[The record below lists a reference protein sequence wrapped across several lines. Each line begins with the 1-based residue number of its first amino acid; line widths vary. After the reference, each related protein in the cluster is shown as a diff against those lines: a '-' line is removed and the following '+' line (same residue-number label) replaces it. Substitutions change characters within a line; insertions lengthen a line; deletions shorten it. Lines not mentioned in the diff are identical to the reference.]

1 MPKKV
6 QFKKSKVIKKAAKK
20 SLKSVKVKSKPKT
33 KIPPQVAKY
42 LEKTGVSHEILEHRT
57 VYTAMD
63 AAMTLKK
70 KLDEIAKSLLVMADK
85 DYYLI
90 VLPSDKNI
98 DLEKLKKVLI
108 KETKRDIKVVKI
120 PSEKVME
127 EFIKIKQGKV
137 SAFGKVYNVPV
148 IMEKSFDKVKKAVFP
163 SGSFNHS
170 VEMLVKDFVKL
181 ENAMLGTFGVP
192 KKIKLQS
199 AKNAKGKK
207 KPKNKN

>member
-1 MPKKV
+1 MPAGNSKRIKKPANKKPKNSV
-6 QFKKSKVIKKAAKK
+6 INKNRKQKPKSK
-20 SLKSVKVKSKPKT
+20 
-33 KIPPQVAKY
+33 IPLVVSKY
-42 LEKTGVSHEILEHRT
+42 LEKAGVSHEILEHRT

-70 KLDEIAKSLLVMADK
+70 KLDEIAKSLLIMADK

-90 VLPSDKNI
+90 VLPSDKNV
-98 DLEKLKKVLI
+98 DLEKLKKILS
-108 KETKRDIKVVKI
+108 KETKKEIKIVKI

-181 ENAMLGTFGVP
+181 ENAMLGKFGVP
-192 KKIKLQS
+192 KKLKLQS

-207 KPKNKN
+207 KPKSKK